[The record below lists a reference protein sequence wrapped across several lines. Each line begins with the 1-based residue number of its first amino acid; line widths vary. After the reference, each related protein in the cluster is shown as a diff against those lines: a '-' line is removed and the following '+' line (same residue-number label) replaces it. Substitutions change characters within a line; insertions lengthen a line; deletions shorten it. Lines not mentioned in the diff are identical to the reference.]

1 MLPKRHGKYKDDA
14 GSARRNRYQQGMPDD
29 DFGKRLRPHTNIPT
43 HVEGIVIKN
52 AANEEDEDEVEEEQY
67 LDAKSSARDDG
78 YYSVSQGDSCSFVLG
93 PRNWTPVNSQAPK
106 DEIVKP
112 KVQTVDVKKTVDR
125 GSSNFDD
132 DESSADEGLDGD
144 GLVVGIADGSEE
156 SDVEIIY
163 SNLGVPDNTLDTFEG
178 YHSNNTSFQA
188 NSVKSIS
195 PDLTNQNTLVEG
207 ENSIVS
213 KEIESAITPQQ
224 NDLTKNSSENLS
236 KMEEKDVNFASSSIK
251 NVPHVNTDN
260 VENNIVGTSPD
271 DENYNNDPEFIAS
284 DGEDIDGLIEAE
296 NELKLISNKKESA
309 NCAISSASSHK
320 RSMSRTPSSMH
331 STAHDDDQ
339 SSVTIIPHDQD
350 LISVDVRSAKISQF
364 VSNQNNA
371 QAMEEDSQVT
381 DNLAP
386 TSEALT
392 LVKDTESCVTGDD
405 ATSYAMSMGEDSSTV
420 IQTLRGIVFYQY
432 CIN

>member
-1 MLPKRHGKYKDDA
+1 ME
-14 GSARRNRYQQGMPDD
+14 
-29 DFGKRLRPHTNIPT
+29 
-43 HVEGIVIKN
+43 EG
-52 AANEEDEDEVEEEQY
+52 QY

-106 DEIVKP
+106 DQIVKQ
-112 KVQTVDVKKTVDR
+112 KVQTVDVKKIVER
-125 GSSNFDD
+125 GSSKFDD

-207 ENSIVS
+207 DNSIVS
-213 KEIESAITPQQ
+213 KEIQSAITPQPI
-224 NDLTKNSSENLS
+224 DLRKNSSENLN

-251 NVPHVNTDN
+251 NVPHVKTDN
-260 VENNIVGTSPD
+260 VENDIVGTSLD

-296 NELKLISNKKESA
+296 NELKLISNKNESA
-309 NCAISSASSHK
+309 NRAISSASSRK

-371 QAMEEDSQVT
+371 RAMEEDSQVT

-420 IQTLRGIVFYQY
+420 IQTLRGIVFFTST
-432 CIN
+432 IN

>member
-1 MLPKRHGKYKDDA
+1 LLPKRHVKYKDDA
-14 GSARRNRYQQGMPDD
+14 GSPRRNKYQQGMPDD
-29 DFGKRLRPHTNIPT
+29 DFGKRLRPHTNTPA

-52 AANEEDEDEVEEEQY
+52 VADEEDEDEVEEEQY

-112 KVQTVDVKKTVDR
+112 KVATVDVKKIVDR
-125 GSSNFDD
+125 GSSDFDD

-144 GLVVGIADGSEE
+144 GLVVHIADGSEE

-213 KEIESAITPQQ
+213 KEIQSAITPQQ
-224 NDLTKNSSENLS
+224 IDLRKNSSENLN
-236 KMEEKDVNFASSSIK
+236 KMEEKDVNFASCSIK
-251 NVPHVNTDN
+251 NVPHVKTD
-260 VENNIVGTSPD
+260 IVGTSHD

-296 NELKLISNKKESA
+296 NELRLISNKKESA
-309 NCAISSASSHK
+309 NRAISSETLHK

-420 IQTLRGIVFYQY
+420 IQTLRGIVFY
-432 CIN
+432 